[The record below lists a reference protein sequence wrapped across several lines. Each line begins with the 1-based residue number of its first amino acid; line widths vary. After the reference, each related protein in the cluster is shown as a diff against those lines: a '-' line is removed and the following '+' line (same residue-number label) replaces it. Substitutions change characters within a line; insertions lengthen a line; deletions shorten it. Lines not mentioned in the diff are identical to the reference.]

1 MRWIGR
7 AVVLTLLMKEDL
19 MKEDIMRTLSGFL
32 ALVLLLGTVPVVWA
46 QADPAKEVADIT
58 RKRAEAA
65 ARGDVN
71 AWLADLADNV
81 VFTVAR
87 AGFRIEGKEAVR
99 AFITNLWQ
107 NYPTRQELTQQV
119 TRRVFQDGNVF
130 VVNSYTDQIFI
141 DKNGRMSTL
150 MQRNSQTW
158 VKTGGRWLLVDL
170 HNSGMPGT
178 PYTP

>member
-1 MRWIGR
+1 
-7 AVVLTLLMKEDL
+7 MKLSEL
-19 MKEDIMRTLSGFL
+19 VRRKEGIMSILSGAL

-46 QADPAKEVADIT
+46 QADPAKEIADIN

-65 ARGDVN
+65 ARGDVD

-99 AFITNLWQ
+99 AFITNLWK

-130 VVNSYTDQIFI
+130 IVNSYTDQIFM
-141 DKNGRMSTL
+141 DKNGRM
-150 MQRNSQTW
+150 QRNSLTW
-158 VKTGGRWLLVDL
+158 VKTGGRWLLVDV
-170 HNSGMPGT
+170 HNSGMPGA

>member
-1 MRWIGR
+1 
-7 AVVLTLLMKEDL
+7 MKLSEL
-19 MKEDIMRTLSGFL
+19 VQRKEGFMSILSGAL

-46 QADPAKEVADIT
+46 QADPAKEIADIN
-58 RKRAEAA
+58 RKRGEAGA
-65 ARGDVN
+65 KGDVDGV
-71 AWLADLADNV
+71 LADVADNV
-81 VFTVAR
+81 VLTAAR

-119 TRRVFQDGNVF
+119 ARRVFQDGNVF
-130 VVNSYTDQIFI
+130 VVNSYTDQTFI

-170 HNSGMPGT
+170 HNSGMPGA

>member
-1 MRWIGR
+1 MNLSELVRR
-7 AVVLTLLMKEDL
+7 KEG
-19 MKEDIMRTLSGFL
+19 IMSILSGAL

-46 QADPAKEVADIT
+46 QADPAKEIADIN

-65 ARGDVN
+65 ARGDVD

-99 AFITNLWQ
+99 AFITNLWT

-119 TRRVFQDGNVF
+119 TRRTFQDGNVF
-130 VVNSYTDQIFI
+130 IVNSYTDQIFM
-141 DKNGRMSTL
+141 DKNGRMSTM
-150 MQRNSQTW
+150 MQRNSLTW
-158 VKTGGRWLLVDL
+158 VKTGGRWLIVDV
-170 HNSGMPGT
+170 HNSGMPGA

>member
-1 MRWIGR
+1 MR
-7 AVVLTLLMKEDL
+7 M
-19 MKEDIMRTLSGFL
+19 LSGFL

-65 ARGDVN
+65 ARGDVD

-99 AFITNLWQ
+99 AFITNLWK

-119 TRRVFQDGNVF
+119 TRRIFQDGNVF
-130 VVNSYTDQIFI
+130 IVNSYTDQIFM
-141 DKNGRMSTL
+141 DKNGRMGQVPGAL
-150 MQRNSQTW
+150 DNR
-158 VKTGGRWLLVDL
+158 GGDALGGEP
-170 HNSGMPGT
+170 SGAFWG
-178 PYTP
+178 

>member
-1 MRWIGR
+1 
-7 AVVLTLLMKEDL
+7 MK
-19 MKEDIMRTLSGFL
+19 MLSGFL

-65 ARGDVN
+65 ARGDVD

-99 AFITNLWQ
+99 AFITNLWK

-119 TRRVFQDGNVF
+119 TRRIFQDGNVF
-130 VVNSYTDQIFI
+130 IVNSYTDQIFM
-141 DKNGRMSTL
+141 DKNGRM
-150 MQRNSQTW
+150 QRNSLTW
-158 VKTGGRWLLVDL
+158 VKTGGRWLLVDV
-170 HNSGMPGT
+170 HNSGMPGA

>member
-1 MRWIGR
+1 MR
-7 AVVLTLLMKEDL
+7 M
-19 MKEDIMRTLSGFL
+19 LSGFL

-65 ARGDVN
+65 ARGDVDVD

-99 AFITNLWQ
+99 AFITNLWK

-119 TRRVFQDGNVF
+119 TRRIFQDGNVF
-130 VVNSYTDQIFI
+130 IVNSYTDQIFM
-141 DKNGRMSTL
+141 DKNGRMSTM
-150 MQRNSQTW
+150 MQRNSLTW
-158 VKTGGRWLLVDL
+158 VKTGGRWLIVDV
-170 HNSGMPGT
+170 HNSGMPGA

>member
-1 MRWIGR
+1 
-7 AVVLTLLMKEDL
+7 
-19 MKEDIMRTLSGFL
+19 MKEDIMRMLSGFL

-65 ARGDVN
+65 ARGDVD

-99 AFITNLWQ
+99 AFITNLWK

-119 TRRVFQDGNVF
+119 TRRTFQDGNVF
-130 VVNSYTDQIFI
+130 IVNSYTDQIFM
-141 DKNGRMSTL
+141 DKNGRMSTM
-150 MQRNSQTW
+150 MQRNSLTW
-158 VKTGGRWLLVDL
+158 VKTGGRWLIVDV
-170 HNSGMPGT
+170 HNSGMPGA

>member
-1 MRWIGR
+1 
-7 AVVLTLLMKEDL
+7 MKLSESVRRRNG
-19 MKEDIMRTLSGFL
+19 ILSGFL

-46 QADPAKEVADIT
+46 QADPAKELAAIAQ
-58 RKRAEAA
+58 KRAQAA
-65 ARGDVN
+65 ARGDVD

-87 AGFRIEGKEAVR
+87 AGFRLEGKEAVR

-119 TRRVFQDGNVF
+119 ARRVFQDGNVF
-130 VVNSYTDQIFI
+130 VINSYTDQTFI
-141 DKNGRMSTL
+141 DKNGRMSTM
-150 MQRNSQTW
+150 MQRNSATW

-170 HNSGMPGT
+170 HNSGMPGA
-178 PYTP
+178 PFAP